1 MKKLIKEKHKLEQIY
16 GIKVKSNEI
25 EQKIGPRNIG

>member
-1 MKKLIKEKHKLEQIY
+1 MNKREYKLDQIY
-16 GIKVKSNEI
+16 GIKVKSNET